1 MSANMDKISIVI
13 KNYFSAECDVDTTIR
28 QAYERGFRRGASAC
42 DALNMHIRE
51 LSDAYGKLNEEH
63 VKLRELVYDM
73 LEDEER
79 GHNDDS
85 TFYEHVERVNELG
98 VEFRG

>member
-1 MSANMDKISIVI
+1 MALVDGNLGAAISRAQKMVDDAFKEHDKHVTAIIAQNFYLLEDSA
-13 KNYFSAECDVDTTIR
+13 R
-28 QAYERGFRRGASAC
+28 LYEENA
-42 DALNMHIRE
+42 
-51 LSDAYGKLNEEH
+51 
-63 VKLRELVYDM
+63 KLRELVYDM